1 MAVYSDVLPTIDVK
15 MEIRT
20 EQEVRVEIW
29 YQVSSVERYLVS
41 SRVETLK
48 IG

>member
-1 MAVYSDVLPTIDVK
+1 

-20 EQEVRVEIW
+20 EQEVKVDIW
-29 YQVSSVERYLVS
+29 YNVSSVEKYLVS